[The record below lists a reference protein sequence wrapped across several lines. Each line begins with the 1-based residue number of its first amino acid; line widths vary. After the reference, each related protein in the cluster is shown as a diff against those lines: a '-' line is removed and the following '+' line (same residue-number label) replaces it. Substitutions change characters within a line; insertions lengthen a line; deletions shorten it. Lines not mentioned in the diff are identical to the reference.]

1 MAGFSTFFNESDDLE
16 REIKRADNSNPLSG
30 DVVQFDADGN
40 LIAAEGGG
48 GGGIENNTTN
58 THVPFWDGDS
68 FEDSAI
74 SATPSTATVT
84 GGLTVTGET
93 SLPNGLTINT
103 GGNINTVNSLNI
115 TGAFGVNFNNGTNSN
130 GDAQMSGFS
139 VNSTGNTSIGGNF
152 STFRGTGQ
160 TSIGLSESPTRVA
173 GTNVTNPASGT
184 TALGIDSNG
193 ALTTTVGG
201 GGTTINPTDNAIPV
215 RSDATTFVDSPITI
229 GAGVGLTTDL
239 ADIDTNGDGDTFN
252 ALQGG
257 NYLGTRADGI
267 TAYYDGSGV
276 FPDPGGWVTGSV
288 VTFAADFV
296 TADANFSNEVA
307 GNSYTITGVAP
318 QANNSDGA
326 IVNHAFEFTLGN
338 AIVVNIS
345 TQAVAGSQIA
355 GQVVIV
361 EAGADAT
368 TVTGDLTVTGTINS
382 LITTTATAAGI
393 TDILNNGNSGS
404 ITSSSPTVPGFTTNN
419 PDIIPTISFG
429 AVQPLDSNG
438 VGIPDGTQFSG
449 LVVTDD
455 NDAQI
460 RTWTATWQVV
470 FDVEWF
476 IYGDVVASNF
486 IFDGGTETWDVA
498 YSNQPELIVDLR
510 TITATVPASATVTG
524 DLAVTGTTTLA
535 ITDTGTIPQAGPF
548 QFRIADN
555 GDLGLEGFITFVRE

>member
-93 SLPNGLTINT
+93 SLPNGLTIDT
-103 GGNINTVNSLNI
+103 SGNINQANSL
-115 TGAFGVNFNNGTNSN
+115 TVTSGFGVNFNGTN
-130 GDAQMSGFS
+130 GFN

-152 STFRGTGQ
+152 SSFSGNGRTTV
-160 TSIGLSESPTRVA
+160 GLSESPTRVA

-239 ADIDTNGDGDTFN
+239 ADIDTNGDGNTFN

-257 NYLGTRADGI
+257 GYLGTRADGI

-288 VTFAADFV
+288 VAFAANFV
-296 TADANFSNEVA
+296 TNNTDFSNEVA
-307 GNSYTITGVAP
+307 GNSYTITGVSP
-318 QANNSDGA
+318 QPNLSDGA
-326 IVNHAFEFTLGN
+326 TVNHSFEFTLDQ
-338 AIVVNIS
+338 AIVANIS
-345 TQAVAGSQIA
+345 TEATPARQVAGQI
-355 GQVVIV
+355 VIV

-393 TDILNNGNSGS
+393 TDILNNGNNGS

-419 PDIIPTISFG
+419 LDTIPAISFG

-460 RTWTATWQVV
+460 RTWTVTWQVV

-548 QFRIADN
+548 QFRIADST
-555 GDLGLEGFITFVRE
+555 DTGLDGFITFVRE